1 MTRFF
6 FVIILAS
13 FQFQSAFCQ
22 GDYYLGKKKYGFIQ
36 YDSNLIH
43 TLNSPDPLEGIY
55 HKIDSMILLGKGKL
69 NIVHIGGSHI
79 QADVYTHLMR
89 KQMQSIDKDMN
100 GGRGMI
106 FPFRMARTNNPR
118 NYSVRYTGS
127 WSYCKS
133 TLYKRT
139 CDLGL
144 TAMQVSTSS
153 PKASI
158 NINPNTDSTTYYQ
171 FNTVKIFHNNNN
183 YDVKIRYGD
192 HFYEGKY
199 DEIAGATIINTIQ
212 PIDHLQL
219 LLQEDTAS
227 STPFVLYG
235 ISLESDDDGIVYHS
249 IGVNGSMLKHYLKC
263 ELYEKHLAALNP
275 DLVIFSIG
283 TNDGYTR
290 SFNEDAFYERYATLL
305 ERTLDAAPQTKIMI
319 TVPNDSYLYRRYA
332 NKNTI
337 EIRDKVFKLAHK
349 YNAVVWD
356 FFTIMGGLNSSQ
368 TWYNYQLMQYDRI
381 HFTRKGYELKGELFF
396 SAFLKSWENRLSDSP
411 LKSQI
416 Q

>member
-1 MTRFF
+1 MTKFLY
-6 FVIILAS
+6 VIILVC
-13 FQFQSAFCQ
+13 FQFPSAFCQ

-36 YDSNLIH
+36 YDSNLIRSMGA
-43 TLNSPDPLEGIY
+43 TDPLEEIY
-55 HKIDSMILLGKGKL
+55 QKIDSMVLMGNGKL

-79 QADVYTHLMR
+79 QADVYTHLVR
-89 KQMQSIDKDMN
+89 KQLQNIDTDMN

-118 NYSVRYTGS
+118 NYSVRYTGN

-158 NINPNTDSTTYYQ
+158 DINPNTDSTIYYQ
-171 FNTVKIFHNNNN
+171 FNTVKVFHNENN
-183 YDVKIRYGD
+183 YTLKIRYGD
-192 HFYEGKY
+192 QIYQGTYNES
-199 DEIAGATIINTIQ
+199 AGATIIQTNQ
-212 PIDHLQL
+212 SIDHLQL
-219 LLQEDTAS
+219 LLQADTS
-227 STPFVLYG
+227 SNTPFVLYG
-235 ISLESDDDGIVYHS
+235 VSLESNNDGIVYHS

-290 SFNEDAFYERYATLL
+290 SFNDDAFYERYATLI
-305 ERTLDAAPQTKIMI
+305 ERTVNAAPKTKLMI

-332 NKNTI
+332 NKNTL
-337 EIRDKVFKLAHK
+337 EIRDEVFKLAHK

-356 FFTIMGGLNSSQ
+356 FFSIMGGLNSSQ

-411 LKSQI
+411 LKSHFK
-416 Q
+416 